1 MRLNSLKF
9 SIIKI
14 VYKKFNKKIT
24 TINLPHWQI
33 AGLVLLSSLCILFVY
48 TNYMKPRYMQV
59 DPSTYA
65 PLLSLIAD
73 AESKGNYNA
82 HFGDASNSSVEF
94 TSMTIAEVLDWQS
107 DFVKKGNP
115 SNAVGRYQIV
125 DTTLSGLV
133 AKNDIDKNKLY
144 DEKMQDLLAVKL
156 LERRGSVEY
165 VNKQLSRDE
174 FAANI
179 AKEWA
184 SLPKVVGDSPE
195 DSYYQSDGL
204 NRSLVK
210 VEEVLNAIDPMSPA
224 P

>member
-1 MRLNSLKF
+1 MYIKEMKKLVSRNF
-9 SIIKI
+9 SRRQIIAATLI
-14 VYKKFNKKIT
+14 
-24 TINLPHWQI
+24 
-33 AGLVLLSSLCILFVY
+33 SCLCLLFVY
-48 TNYMKPRYMQV
+48 TSYIQRRYFQVKPSSY
-59 DPSTYA
+59 T

-82 HFGDASNSSVEF
+82 HFGDVSNSSVKF
-94 TSMTIAEVLDWQS
+94 TSMTIAEVLDWQA
-107 DFVKKGNP
+107 DFLKKGNP
-115 SNAVGRYQIV
+115 SSAVGRYQIV
-125 DTTLSGLV
+125 DTTLAGLV
-133 AKNDIDKNKLY
+133 VKNDIDINKLY
-144 DEKMQDLLAVKL
+144 DERMQDLLAVKL

-184 SLPKVVGDSPE
+184 SLPKVVGDKPE

-204 NRSLVK
+204 NKSLVK
-210 VEEVLNAIDPMSPA
+210 TEEVFAAIKPISPA